1 MWCYECLYV
10 NNNWAA
16 PLVYSPTQDGRWWS
30 SFFTVSLF
38 ICDACGRASDEKN
51 STPRVCELPAH
62 GLFCFSPSVTHMN
75 VYLCLSGVVFRCRHQ
90 MGKLL
95 TGQTQ
100 QRWFYGTGG
109 CCFMQLF
116 KNTFSNLPNKLNSR
130 FLNGLCGGV
139 ILLKFWC
146 LIKAKNEDLGQ
157 IHPPWVCEFENE
169 IRDKMKLY

>member
-109 CCFMQLF
+109 CCFMRQEDVVLCSYLKILF
-116 KNTFSNLPNKLNSR
+116 QICQIKVKLSFSEWSLWWCHSIE
-130 FLNGLCGGV
+130 
-139 ILLKFWC
+139 ILMP
-146 LIKAKNEDLGQ
+146 D
-157 IHPPWVCEFENE
+157 
-169 IRDKMKLY
+169 